1 MCQDFSLFFLAPCNA
16 KFYPLAMKNT
26 ETLISELDALFY
38 PRSVAIVGLPREM
51 KSGSIFL
58 MGLKDQGFP
67 GEIYPVHPVAQ
78 EIQGIKAFP
87 NVSAIP
93 GPVDLAIV
101 LVPHHSALPVIQE
114 CGRKGVKGAV
124 LFTAGYKELGTDSGK
139 AMEEQLVAV
148 ARASGM
154 RLIGPNCMG
163 LYCPESGLSFFP
175 RLSTDPGPVGI
186 ISHSGSLANILGR
199 MAPKRGIRFSKVAS
213 LGNEADLN
221 STDFLVYLGS
231 DPKTRVIGAYIEN
244 VKNGPAMLRTLQEIS
259 KEKPS
264 ILWKAGLTPQGSRAA
279 ASHTGALAGSK
290 GVWEGVTRQAGAVT
304 VVGFEAWVDALAGF
318 CLFPEQWGDRVA
330 IVSGPGGLAVGAA
343 DACSLAGLRLADLSP
358 ETCSALAEF
367 VPPTG
372 TSLRN
377 PIDVGF
383 TGALDISIYERATRV
398 AAEDPGVDALLIIGR
413 GLTPESNRQYI
424 ESMINA
430 QHRSGKP
437 FLMVDIPVTD
447 LELGEHFGK
456 AGIPFFET
464 AERALATYALY
475 RRYHIW
481 RTGMG

>member
-1 MCQDFSLFFLAPCNA
+1 MRNGESLFR
-16 KFYPLAMKNT
+16 
-26 ETLISELDALFY
+26 EIDDLFH
-38 PRSVAIVGLPREM
+38 PRSVAIVGLPRET

-67 GEIYPVHPVAQ
+67 GKIYPVHPAAE
-78 EIQGIKAFP
+78 EIQGIKAYP

-101 LVPHHSALPVIQE
+101 LVPHHSALPVIQA
-114 CGRKGVKGAV
+114 CARKRVKGAV
-124 LFTAGYKELGTDSGK
+124 LFTAGFKETGTDNGK
-139 AMEEQLVAV
+139 TMEEELVAV

-154 RLIGPNCMG
+154 RIIGPNCMG

-175 RLSTDPGPVGI
+175 LLSTDPGHVGI
-186 ISHSGSLANILGR
+186 ISHSGSLGNILGR
-199 MAPKRGIRFSKVAS
+199 IAPRRGIRFSKVAS
-213 LGNEADLN
+213 LGNEADLDL
-221 STDFLVYLGS
+221 TDFLAYLGS
-231 DPKTRVIGAYIEN
+231 DPKTHVIGAYIEN
-244 VKNGPAMLRTLQEIS
+244 IKDGPAMLRTLQKTS

-264 ILWKAGLTPQGSRAA
+264 ILWKAGLTPEGARAA
-279 ASHTGALAGSK
+279 SSHTGALAGTK
-290 GVWEGVTRQAGAVT
+290 GVWEGAIRQAGAVT
-304 VVGFEAWVDALAGF
+304 VTGFEAWVDALAGF
-318 CLFPEQWGDRVA
+318 SLFPKRWGDRVA

-358 ETCSALAEF
+358 ETCSALGEF

-383 TGALDISIYERATRV
+383 TGALDISIYERATLL

-413 GLTPESNRQYI
+413 GLTPESNRQYL

-430 QHRSGKP
+430 QQRSGKP
-437 FLMVDIPVTD
+437 FLMVDIPGIDT
-447 LELGEHFGK
+447 ELTEDFGK

-464 AERALATYALY
+464 SERALATYALY

-481 RTGMG
+481 RTGRG

>member
-1 MCQDFSLFFLAPCNA
+1 
-16 KFYPLAMKNT
+16 MKNGD
-26 ETLISELDALFY
+26 TLFRQLDALFY
-38 PRSVAIVGLPREM
+38 PRSIAIVGLPREM

-58 MGLKDQGFP
+58 IGLKDQGFR
-67 GEIYPVHPVAQ
+67 GKIYPVHPIAK

-114 CGRKGVKGAV
+114 CSRKGVKGAV
-124 LFTAGYKELGTDSGK
+124 LFTAGYKETGTDNGK

-148 ARASGM
+148 ARTSGM
-154 RLIGPNCMG
+154 RIIGPNCMG

-175 RLSTDPGPVGI
+175 RLSTDPGHVGI

-199 MAPKRGIRFSKVAS
+199 IAPRRGIRFSKVAS

-221 STDFLVYLGS
+221 STDFLAYLGS

-244 VKNGPAMLRTLQEIS
+244 VKNGPAMLRTLQKVS

-264 ILWKAGLTPQGSRAA
+264 ILWKAGLTPEGSRAA

-290 GVWEGVTRQAGAVT
+290 DVWEGAARQAGAIT

-318 CLFPEQWGDRVA
+318 SLLPEQWGDRVA

-343 DACSLAGLRLADLSP
+343 DACGLAGLRLADLSP
-358 ETCSALAEF
+358 ETYSALAEF
-367 VPPTG
+367 LPPTG

-383 TGALDISIYERATRV
+383 TGALDISIYERATQV
-398 AAEDPGVDALLIIGR
+398 AAEDPGVDALLIIGH
-413 GLTPESNRQYI
+413 GLTPETNRQYL

-430 QHRSGKP
+430 QRQSGKP
-437 FLMVDIPVTD
+437 FLMVDIPGTD
-447 LELGEHFGK
+447 TELCEDFGR
-456 AGIPFFET
+456 AGIPFFDT
-464 AERALATYALY
+464 AERALAAYALY
-475 RRYHIW
+475 RRYHLW
-481 RTGMG
+481 RSEMS